1 MSDAWFSN
9 KLAPDGDVEDGC
21 HPDEA
26 EALKQ
31 YLRGETTAEA
41 AARAISQPI
50 ANASNPRE
58 DVSRLWD
65 LLIDAL
71 LELPAD
77 KLEPLIT
84 LIQALENLPEP
95 DMAGVEERKRPAH
108 GRLWRGLPGFGHLY
122 ADIHQSGD
130 WRAAARSADAA
141 ERSRLRA
148 YHVRKAAV
156 EARLAAA
163 GLAGIPLDWGYETV
177 ADALENS
184 SSSSGAV
191 LDFEVPA
198 AAQWLDVAGARFRE
212 GAARGEASWALAR
225 QRDLWGGG
233 GGEAMTPQRYAFW
246 RDRLEEL
253 RTQSEV
259 TLRAAEAA
267 LRSMGEEGV

>member
-1 MSDAWFSN
+1 MSDAWFAN
-9 KLAPDGDVEDGC
+9 KLAPDGAIEDGC
-21 HPDEA
+21 HPAEA

-31 YLRGETTAEA
+31 YLRGATTAAEA
-41 AARAISQPI
+41 ALAISRPI
-50 ANASNPRE
+50 AHASRNPRDE
-58 DVSRLWD
+58 VSRLWD

-77 KLEPLIT
+77 TTTEPLIA

-95 DMAGVEERKRPAH
+95 ESKLR
-108 GRLWRGLPGFGHLY
+108 WRGLPGFGHLY

-130 WRAAARSADAA
+130 WRAAALRAPDAG

-163 GLAGIPLDWGYETV
+163 GLAGIPIDWGYETV
-177 ADALENS
+177 ADALES
-184 SSSSGAV
+184 SSSAAV

-198 AAQWLDVAGARFRE
+198 AAEWLRIAGARFRE

-225 QRDLWGGG
+225 KRDLWAEGEGG
-233 GGEAMTPQRYAFW
+233 GGEVMTEQRYEFW
-246 RDRLEEL
+246 RGRLEEL
-253 RTQSEV
+253 RSQAEV

-267 LRSMGEEGV
+267 LRAMGEGEGEGV